1 MKQLKFFFILLFF
14 PVLLWGQNSLEGKM
28 SPYTRHFLSMLKK
41 SNDNPMSK
49 ERLEKSFVMKKE
61 GNRIYV
67 NAFVDKV
74 HQGVELEHGFKGKGV
89 IVGIVDTGFE
99 YGHINFY
106 SPTEKSLR
114 IKKVWD
120 QNQSDGPLPDG
131 FYYGAEYKTEKDIL
145 NAQYDLKDETHA
157 THVTGIAAGS
167 DYSGDYY
174 GVAPESELALVA
186 FSEVSRDNVSI
197 LDGVKYI
204 FNYAEEENKPCV
216 INLSLG
222 SHTGPHD
229 GSSMFDRVCDD
240 LQGPGRILV
249 GAAGNEGGTAL
260 HVSKYVYPTDTLKT
274 FLSFPVGAKFG
285 YIDFWGEP
293 DQVYK
298 IRLFV
303 YNRNTRK
310 MMFLSDDINVSE
322 ENEVSYTLKNVNTDG
337 AVGLIDI
344 YTEKSFE

>member
-49 ERLEKSFVMKKE
+49 ERLEKSFVMRKE

-67 NAFVDKV
+67 NAFVLLSKDADIEVLKSNEVQINTIANNIVTARIPVDVLETIASLPDVLRIDIGCPVKKKMDLARPLGNVDKV

-114 IKKVWD
+114 IKRVWD

-167 DYSGDYY
+167 DY
-174 GVAPESELALVA
+174 
-186 FSEVSRDNVSI
+186 
-197 LDGVKYI
+197 
-204 FNYAEEENKPCV
+204 
-216 INLSLG
+216 
-222 SHTGPHD
+222 
-229 GSSMFDRVCDD
+229 
-240 LQGPGRILV
+240 
-249 GAAGNEGGTAL
+249 
-260 HVSKYVYPTDTLKT
+260 
-274 FLSFPVGAKFG
+274 
-285 YIDFWGEP
+285 
-293 DQVYK
+293 
-298 IRLFV
+298 
-303 YNRNTRK
+303 
-310 MMFLSDDINVSE
+310 
-322 ENEVSYTLKNVNTDG
+322 
-337 AVGLIDI
+337 
-344 YTEKSFE
+344 